1 MNQTELYKFMFI
13 IKIKIVVVVFG
24 HEKRMS
30 DNSGLV
36 RPPTTTPGG
45 YYTGHTVLFSHPQ
58 GKACR
63 LFFCIRHLLG
73 TRHSPGLLSSRSASS
88 FIPNPFIAVLLLSSN
103 LQVALLSAL
112 LFVFFL
118 GRRVFFC
125 LNFWTL
131 FITHTSP
138 FLRASRNLSDKN
150 SFPEWHS
157 FNGVDTRRK

>member
-1 MNQTELYKFMFI
+1 MNQNELYKFMFI
-13 IKIKIVVVVFG
+13 IKIKIVVVVVG

-36 RPPTTTPGG
+36 RPPITTPGG

-73 TRHSPGLLSSRSASS
+73 TRHSPGLLSSRYASS

-103 LQVALLSAL
+103 LQVALSSAL

-118 GRRVFFC
+118 GRRLFALISGLSLSLIRALFFA
-125 LNFWTL
+125 LAEIFPTRIL
-131 FITHTSP
+131 F
-138 FLRASRNLSDKN
+138 LS
-150 SFPEWHS
+150 
-157 FNGVDTRRK
+157 GILLTG

>member
-13 IKIKIVVVVFG
+13 IKIKIVVVVVG

-88 FIPNPFIAVLLLSSN
+88 FIPNPFIAVLLLLSSN
-103 LQVALLSAL
+103 LQVALSSAL

-118 GRRVFFC
+118 GRRVF
-125 LNFWTL
+125 L
-131 FITHTSP
+131 P
-138 FLRASRNLSDKN
+138 
-150 SFPEWHS
+150 
-157 FNGVDTRRK
+157 